1 MLSTFNLALANYL
14 GSIIYTFEIGGRNKY
29 KSQIAGIKNAF
40 IAQIILNM
48 DLIIES
54 PYGYLVSCTEYI

>member
-40 IAQIILNM
+40 IAQIM